1 MSQNRNVPIFLVSP
15 FPSRRPARVEM
26 VPLIDMF
33 FLLLVFFIYG
43 VFSMTMQQ
51 GILMDLPQAATATST
66 QEDAVTV
73 SLTAEGAVFL
83 NQEPVA
89 LDALAAALQ
98 AVHLRR
104 SDPLVIINADRRS
117 DHGTVMAVLDAVRQ
131 AGLQRISLQAAAP

>member
-1 MSQNRNVPIFLVSP
+1 MLVKP
-15 FPSRRPARVEM
+15 FASKRPRVEM
-26 VPLIDMF
+26 IPLIDMF

-51 GILMDLPQAATATST
+51 GILVDLPQAATATSS
-66 QEDAVTV
+66 QEDTVAV

-98 AVHLRR
+98 AVRLR
-104 SDPLVIINADRRS
+104 DPLVIINADRRS
-117 DHGTVMAVLDAVRQ
+117 PHGTVMTVLDAVRQ